1 MKKILYPILV
11 LAAAMPLLFSCEPV
25 PDTDPDFAEPA
36 FVSVAGHLTLEGMTP
51 ATKGLT
57 LTSVSGTI
65 VSIELTESG
74 MYVLG
79 RMDANTSEITYTT
92 GRYTVEGGE
101 YKLIGY
107 GYLSFD
113 NSKSG
118 SVTLTLRPDGAP
130 VEVVQAVF
138 EKPAGTNKA
147 YRTWTV
153 EKTRVTAI
161 GWVTV
166 SADFDGC
173 YLPEI
178 AAFLRSNSHKVPDN
192 VPNRSIKAI
201 TLTGTER
208 MILAYSDGTAD
219 LNEFSL
225 NGNVLTYTF
234 SNGLMGFTFET
245 DQAIIEYEN
254 GKCLLTINGRI
265 QNSTTSGS
273 VAFVLSPAEEN

>member
-11 LAAAMPLLFSCEPV
+11 LAAVLPLLFACEPV
-25 PDTDPDFAEPA
+25 PDTDPEFPEPA
-36 FVSVAGHLTLEGMTP
+36 FVAVAGRLSLESIAP
-51 ATKGLT
+51 ATKGATPT
-57 LTSVSGTI
+57 LVSGAI

-79 RMDANTSEITYTT
+79 RMDANTSEIAYTT
-92 GRYTVEGGE
+92 GSYSIAGSE

-113 NSKSG
+113 NSRSG
-118 SVTLTLRPDGAP
+118 TVTLTLRPDGAP

-147 YRTWTV
+147 YRTWNV
-153 EKTRVTAI
+153 EKTRVTAK

-178 AAFLRSNSHKVPDN
+178 AAFLRSNSHKVPDD

-201 TLTGTER
+201 TLTGTAR
-208 MILAYSDGTAD
+208 MILAYSDGTAE

-234 SNGLMGFTFET
+234 SNNLMGFTFVT
-245 DQAIIEYEN
+245 DRAVIEYEN
-254 GKCLLTINGRI
+254 DKCLLSIDGRI

-273 VAFVLSPAEEN
+273 VAFVLSPAGQN